1 MAVSAIPRMTA
12 RVLRSGLPGLVA
24 LLVGIALFEFVQP
37 LVIAS
42 FGGTQGLN
50 AIMERIPPALQA
62 FTRTRPEFRALS
74 GLAGYL
80 SLGFTHPL
88 YIVLTGA
95 AVIGFAAR
103 SLAGEMDRGIIQIPL
118 SRPISRQAVY
128 TSRLLGL
135 GVICALLAVAGPL
148 GMVAGMLYARPDGE
162 FGAEYGPIVALA
174 YGHLGAVALSGLAL
188 FWAIGGLSLWGSAT
202 ASTAGR
208 VVAWAISL
216 LVVSYFVDYFA
227 GIWAPLEAIQFLSL
241 FNYYEPTQALVS
253 GQASLSDVTTLSVVG
268 AVAAVAGLVNFT
280 RRDLPS

>member
-1 MAVSAIPRMTA
+1 MTR

-24 LLVGIALFEFVQP
+24 LLFGIALFEFLQP

-42 FGGTQGLN
+42 FGGAQGLN
-50 AIMERIPPALQA
+50 MILERIPPALRA
-62 FTRTRPEFRALS
+62 FTRTRPEFLALS

-88 YIVLTGA
+88 YIVLAGA
-95 AVIGFAAR
+95 AVVGFGAR

-148 GMVAGMLYARPDGE
+148 GMVAGMLYARPEGE
-162 FGAEYGPIVALA
+162 FS
-174 YGHLGAVALSGLAL
+174 YGHLNAVALNGLAL
-188 FWAIGGLSLWGSAT
+188 FWAIGGLSLWGSAA

-227 GIWAPLEAIQFLSL
+227 GIWSPLQSIEFLSL
-241 FNYYEPTQALVS
+241 FDYYEPTQALIS
-253 GQASLSDVTTLSVVG
+253 GQASTTDVATLSIVG
-268 AVAAVAGLVNFT
+268 VVAALAGLVVFT
-280 RRDLPS
+280 RRDLPP

>member
-1 MAVSAIPRMTA
+1 MTG

-24 LLVGIALFEFVQP
+24 LLLGIVLFEFVQP

-42 FGGTQGLN
+42 FGGAQGLDM
-50 AIMERIPPALQA
+50 IMERLPPALQA
-62 FTRTRPEFRALS
+62 FTRTRPEFLALS

-88 YIVLTGA
+88 YIVLAGA

-128 TSRLLGL
+128 TSRLLGV
-135 GVICALLAVAGPL
+135 GVICALLAIAGPL
-148 GMVAGMLYARPDGE
+148 GMVAGILYARPSGE
-162 FGAEYGPIVALA
+162 FA
-174 YGHLGAVALSGLAL
+174 YGHLNAVALNGLVL
-188 FWAIGGLSLWGSAT
+188 FWAIGGLTLWGSAA

-227 GIWAPLEAIQFLSL
+227 GIWSPLESIQFLSL
-241 FNYYEPTQALVS
+241 FDYYDPTQALVS
-253 GQASLSDVTTLSVVG
+253 GRASTTNLVTLTIVG
-268 AVAAVAGLVNFT
+268 VVAALAGLVVFT
-280 RRDLPS
+280 RRDLPA

>member
-1 MAVSAIPRMTA
+1 MSAIPRMTG

-42 FGGTQGLN
+42 FGGSRGLD

-62 FTRTRPEFRALS
+62 FTRTRPEFLALS

-88 YIVLTGA
+88 YIVLAGA

-118 SRPISRQAVY
+118 SRRISRQAVY
-128 TSRLLGL
+128 MSRLVGVA
-135 GVICALLAVAGPL
+135 VICILLTITGPL
-148 GMVAGMLYARPDGE
+148 GLVAGLLYARPEGE
-162 FGAEYGPIVALA
+162 FA
-174 YGHLGAVALSGLAL
+174 YGHLGAVALNGLAL
-188 FWAIGGLSLWGSAT
+188 FWAIGGLSLWGSAV
-202 ASTAGR
+202 AGTAGR

-227 GIWAPLEAIQFLSL
+227 GIWDPLKAIQFLSL
-241 FNYYEPTQALVS
+241 FEYYDPTQALVS
-253 GQASLSDVTTLSVVG
+253 GQAATVDLITLAIVG
-268 AVAAVAGLVNFT
+268 ALAAVAGLVIFT

>member
-1 MAVSAIPRMTA
+1 MSAIPRMTG

-42 FGGTQGLN
+42 FGGAQGLD

-62 FTRTRPEFRALS
+62 FTRTRPEFLALS

-88 YIVLTGA
+88 YIVLAGA

-118 SRPISRQAVY
+118 SRRISRQAVY
-128 TSRLLGL
+128 TSRLLGVA
-135 GVICALLAVAGPL
+135 VICILLAIAGPL
-148 GMVAGMLYARPDGE
+148 GMVAGMLYARPEGE
-162 FGAEYGPIVALA
+162 FA
-174 YGHLGAVALSGLAL
+174 YGHLGAVALSGLTL
-188 FWAIGGLSLWGSAT
+188 FWAIGGLSLWGSAA

-227 GIWAPLEAIQFLSL
+227 GIWEPLRAIQFLSL
-241 FNYYEPTQALVS
+241 FEYYDPTQALVS
-253 GQASLSDVTTLSVVG
+253 GQATTVDLITLTVVG
-268 AVAAVAGLVNFT
+268 ALAAVAGLVIFT

>member
-1 MAVSAIPRMTA
+1 MTG

-37 LVIAS
+37 IVIAS
-42 FGGTQGLN
+42 FGGAQGLD

-62 FTRTRPEFRALS
+62 FTRTRPEFLALS

-88 YIVLTGA
+88 YIVLAGA

-128 TSRLLGL
+128 TSRLLGVA
-135 GVICALLAVAGPL
+135 VICALLAIAGPL
-148 GMVAGMLYARPDGE
+148 GMLAGMLYAQPNGE
-162 FGAEYGPIVALA
+162 FA
-174 YGHLGAVALSGLAL
+174 YGHLSAVALNGLVL
-188 FWAIGGLSLWGSAT
+188 FWAIGGLSLWGSAA

-227 GIWAPLEAIQFLSL
+227 GIWEPLQAVQFLSL
-241 FNYYEPTQALVS
+241 FEYYDPTQALVS
-253 GQASLSDVTTLSVVG
+253 GRATTADLITLTIVG
-268 AVAAVAGLVNFT
+268 TVAAISGLVIFT

>member
-1 MAVSAIPRMTA
+1 MSAIPRMTG

-24 LLVGIALFEFVQP
+24 LLFGIALFEFVQP

-42 FGGTQGLN
+42 FGGAQGLD
-50 AIMERIPPALQA
+50 AIMERVPPALQA
-62 FTRTRPEFRALS
+62 FTRTRPEFLALS

-88 YIVLTGA
+88 YIVLAGA

-118 SRPISRQAVY
+118 SRRISRQAVY
-128 TSRLLGL
+128 TSRLLGVA
-135 GVICALLAVAGPL
+135 VICALLAIAGPL
-148 GMVAGMLYARPDGE
+148 GMVAGMLYARPNGE
-162 FGAEYGPIVALA
+162 FA
-174 YGHLGAVALSGLAL
+174 YGHLGAVALNGLAL
-188 FWAIGGLSLWGSAT
+188 FWAIGGLSLWGSAA

-227 GIWAPLEAIQFLSL
+227 GIWEPLRAIQFLSL
-241 FNYYEPTQALVS
+241 FEYYDPTQALVS
-253 GQASLSDVTTLSVVG
+253 GQATSADLITLTIVG
-268 AVAAVAGLVNFT
+268 AVAAVAGLIIFT